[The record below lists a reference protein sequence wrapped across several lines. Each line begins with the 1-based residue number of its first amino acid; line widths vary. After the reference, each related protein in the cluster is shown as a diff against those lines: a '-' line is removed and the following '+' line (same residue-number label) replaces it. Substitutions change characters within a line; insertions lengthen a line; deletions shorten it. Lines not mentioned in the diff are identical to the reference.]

1 MNKMNQHWV
10 FGNRAGLDFTNA
22 NSTTP
27 PTPTPATSSLM
38 STGEGCASIS
48 DSNGNL
54 LFYTDGIT
62 VWDSSNT
69 VRAAGLLGDPSSTQ
83 SAIIVPDP
91 GNSNRYYILT
101 MDGSSNSTQPYN
113 HFNGIRI
120 DITTWGVTLLSSLI
134 ALPNTLGFS
143 PAEKLTA
150 IQHKNC
156 KDFWV
161 ITVLQTL
168 PSPTADGTT
177 TFLLNGLGTFR
188 VFLINS
194 TGITHVA
201 DTPMGNNVLIHDLGY
216 LKGSPNGQT
225 LAIANG
231 TNNNVLVFPFD
242 NATGVINT
250 GLLRTITVPT
260 VPAGINRDVY
270 GVEFSPNSNILYYG
284 TLTTGTPAYIFQVDL
299 TVGVLTST
307 AVGLPIANAGGGY
320 AIGALQLGMDD
331 RIYIAKAGEASLGAI
346 LNPNVLGTGCTVNPN
361 YIALPAGTLCVL
373 GLPNLLPNPCD
384 DDCDCGCNGCND
396 NASAQEQA
404 LTQRAKNKF
413 KVIVGSGNGTGCSPA
428 PYSTMPCKPALAVQ
442 GLNLCFYLQWGDSLL
457 DQIETHDTETLFLTV
472 CNPYADVKFKG
483 LKITS
488 LIITPGPP
496 PLSQFQ
502 IIPDSFICFD
512 CMEPCSC
519 KSREL
524 ACITRDVAAGIY
536 TVKIEYCVDEICVAT
551 NLHGS
556 TSFAVN
562 VIQD

>member
-1 MNKMNQHWV
+1 MTKINQHWL

-27 PTPTPATSSLM
+27 PTSTPATSSVM
-38 STGEGCASIS
+38 NTGEGCASIS

-62 VWDSSNT
+62 LWDSNNI
-69 VRAAGLLGDPSSTQ
+69 VRVPTGTLLGDSSSTQ

-91 GNSNRYYILT
+91 GNSNQYYVLT
-101 MDGSSNSTQPYN
+101 MDGSSNPTSPFN

-120 DITTWGVTLLSSLI
+120 DITTWLVTPLSSLI
-134 ALPNTLGFS
+134 TLPSTVGFS

-150 IQHKNC
+150 IQDPTC
-156 KDFWV
+156 KVFWV
-161 ITVLQTL
+161 VTIVQQGTDL
-168 PSPTADGTT
+168 PNNGVG
-177 TFLLNGLGTFR
+177 NGLGTFR
-188 VFLINS
+188 VFKIDAS
-194 TGITHVA
+194 GISYVGA
-201 DTPMGNNVLIHDLGY
+201 TPMGNVFIDELGY
-216 LKGSPNGQT
+216 LRASPDGRT

-231 TNNNVLVFPFD
+231 RNNNVLVFPFD
-242 NATGVINT
+242 NSTGIINI
-250 GLLRTITVPT
+250 GGLRTINVPT
-260 VPAGINRDVY
+260 LPPNINRNVY

-299 TVGVLTST
+299 SLVVLTST
-307 AVGLPIANAGGGY
+307 LVGTIANAGGGY
-320 AIGALQLGMDD
+320 TIGALQLGMDD
-331 RIYIAKAGEASLGAI
+331 RIYIAKAGELSLGAI
-346 LNPNVLGTGCTVNPN
+346 LNPNVLGAGCTVNPN
-361 YIALPAGTLCVL
+361 YIALPPGTLSVL

-404 LTQRAKNKF
+404 LVKRAKDKF
-413 KVIVGSGNGTGCSPA
+413 KVIVGSSNVAGLCSPA

-442 GLNLCFYLQWGDSLL
+442 GFNLCFYLQWGDSLL

-472 CNPYADVKFKG
+472 CNPYGDIRFKG
-483 LKITS
+483 LQITS
-488 LIITPGPP
+488 VTITPGPP

-512 CMEPCSC
+512 CLEPCSC

-524 ACITRDVAAGIY
+524 ACITRDVPPGVY
-536 TVKIEYCVDEICVAT
+536 TVHVEYCVDEICVAT
-551 NLHGS
+551 HLNAS
-556 TSFAVN
+556 TSFPIN